1 MARAKKHRNEI
12 GIAAQL
18 RPTAKSLIK
27 EALRVYGAAEEALT
41 EAGDQFEGLLS
52 EARAEMKKAHEALTE
67 AGEQFEGL
75 VSEARAEMKKAQP
88 SRRDNRHKGKS

>member
-27 EALRVYGAAEEALT
+27 EALRVYGAAE
-41 EAGDQFEGLLS
+41 D
-52 EARAEMKKAHEALTE
+52 ALTE
-67 AGEQFEGL
+67 AGEQFGDL
-75 VSEARAEMKKAQP
+75 VSEARAEMTKAQP
-88 SRRDNRHKGKS
+88 SRRDKRHKGTS

>member
-1 MARAKKHRNEI
+1 MARAKTHRTDI

-18 RPTAKSLIK
+18 RPTAKMFIK

-41 EAGDQFEGLLS
+41 VAGVSNSDLS
-52 EARAEMKKAHEALTE
+52 EARAEMKKAQEALAE

-88 SRRDNRHKGKS
+88 SRRDKRPKGKS

>member
-1 MARAKKHRNEI
+1 MVRAKKHRNDT

-27 EALRVYGAAEEALT
+27 EALRVYGAAE
-41 EAGDQFEGLLS
+41 D
-52 EARAEMKKAHEALTE
+52 ALTE

-88 SRRDNRHKGKS
+88 SRRDNRRTGTS

>member
-1 MARAKKHRNEI
+1 MAHTKTHRTEI

-41 EAGDQFEGLLS
+41 EAG
-52 EARAEMKKAHEALTE
+52 
-67 AGEQFEGL
+67 EQFADL

-88 SRRDNRHKGKS
+88 SRRDNRQ

>member
-1 MARAKKHRNEI
+1 MAHTTIHHNDI

-18 RPTAKSLIK
+18 RPTAKILIK

-41 EAGDQFEGLLS
+41 Q
-52 EARAEMKKAHEALTE
+52 

>member
-1 MARAKKHRNEI
+1 MARAKQHRTEI

-41 EAGDQFEGLLS
+41 EAS
-52 EARAEMKKAHEALTE
+52 EQLED
-67 AGEQFEGL
+67 L

-88 SRRDNRHKGKS
+88 SRRDKRHTGKS

>member
-1 MARAKKHRNEI
+1 MARANKHHNDI

-18 RPTAKSLIK
+18 RPTAKILIK
-27 EALRVYGAAEEALT
+27 EALRVYGAAE
-41 EAGDQFEGLLS
+41 
-52 EARAEMKKAHEALTE
+52 EALTE

-88 SRRDNRHKGKS
+88 SRRDNRHQGKS

>member
-1 MARAKKHRNEI
+1 MARAKRHRDDI

-27 EALRVYGAAEEALT
+27 EALRVYGAADEALT
-41 EAGDQFEGLLS
+41 Q
-52 EARAEMKKAHEALTE
+52 

-75 VSEARAEMKKAQP
+75 VSEARAEIKEARS
-88 SRRDNRHKGKS
+88 SRRDNRHTGKS